1 MQHFKAL
8 KARTR
13 FAISLILGFFLV
25 TFGCATGDS
34 SNGFTKDKS
43 DAISDLTVIAK
54 GSSEGIYLYLGN
66 IPQNAQYLSV
76 SLYDITA
83 NDNLYTCT
91 GFQGNDLE
99 QIKNTNILLCPFVK
113 SGHEYEITVIAYIQ
127 TKENLRPIN
136 SGTITAIANG
146 GIHIINNPIL
156 NWNNSDN
163 IATLSARPVFSDG
176 TINSQNTE
184 LIYDL
189 VFNNKEKGG
198 KVSGSIS
205 ELTNDLIFDNTE
217 NFISIVKMIGNIG
230 LNGDITIFADVT
242 LSIEY
247 ENIKW
252 KIVFAK
258 TKEIIYSLI
267 DSKLFLKEFFR
278 Q

>member
-1 MQHFKAL
+1 MRHFKAL
-8 KARTR
+8 RIRTKFARTE
-13 FAISLILGFFLV
+13 FAISIILGFALV
-25 TFGCATGDS
+25 TFGCATGGS

-83 NDNLYTCT
+83 NDNLYTGT
-91 GFQGNDLE
+91 NFHGNDLE
-99 QIKNTNILLCPFVK
+99 QIRNTNILLCPFVK

-136 SGTITAIANG
+136 NGTITAIANG

-163 IATLSARPVFSDG
+163 IATLSVRPVFSDV

-184 LIYDL
+184 LIYGL
-189 VFNNKEKGG
+189 VFNNKEISG
-198 KVSGSIS
+198 KVG
-205 ELTNDLIFDNTE
+205 ELTNELVFDNTE
-217 NFISIVKMIGNIG
+217 NFNSIIKMIGNIG
-230 LNGDITIFADVT
+230 LSGDIPIFADVT

-258 TKEIIYSLI
+258 TKEIIYSL
-267 DSKLFLKEFFR
+267 
-278 Q
+278 